1 MIDTTADASLD
12 ASHLAEAQRIFRRY
26 QSREL
31 EHVLG
36 SSRVFS
42 AADGDRACQLTRSE
56 SQVDDDSIVRGI
68 D

>member
-1 MIDTTADASLD
+1 MIDTTDPD
-12 ASHLAEAQRIFRRY
+12 ASHLAEAQRILRDRSRY

-36 SSRVFS
+36 SLVCSVT
-42 AADGDRACQLTRSE
+42 GDRACQLIQSAPTE
-56 SQVDDDSIVRGI
+56 DLDSIVRGI